1 MYHCITNSRTAHG
14 TCPGIL
20 IYEDALFEA
29 LLPIVR
35 NTLTSYLGRETVPL
49 HEGEPGK
56 ETEKRFAFLQQEIRR
71 RSGQIAGLY
80 ENLTLGVIGR
90 DEYDSLREQFEA
102 RLRELTAE
110 AEYLSEEI
118 QKKAEKEAKLR
129 MLREEDAALRKNPA
143 LTKEL
148 IDHLIERIDV
158 SPDKGLH
165 IRWTF
170 KSEYGEEDTPCQPM

>member
-35 NTLTSYLGRETVPL
+35 NTLTSYLGKETDSL
-49 HEGEPGK
+49 SEDGSGK

-110 AEYLSEEI
+110 TDRISEEM
-118 QKKAEKEAKLR
+118 QKNAEKEAKLR

-148 IDHLIERIDV
+148 IDCLIERIDV
-158 SPDKGLH
+158 SPDKSLR

-170 KSEYGEEDTPCQPM
+170 NSEYGEEDVSCQLM